1 MLTIGS
7 LVGGKYK
14 ILNLIGHGGMSNVY
28 LAMNERA
35 NKQWAIKEVRKEG
48 ESSFQIVK
56 QSLIAE
62 TEMLKNLQH
71 PSLPSIVDVI
81 DENDRFLIVMDY
93 IEGNSLQKALDEYGT
108 LPQDKV
114 IVWAE
119 QLCDVLHYLHTR
131 KPSII
136 YRDLK
141 PSNIILK
148 PDGRISLIDFGT
160 AREYKESVSED
171 TTCLGTRGYAAP
183 EQFGGQGQTN
193 ERTDIY
199 CLGTTLYHL
208 LTGHNPSKPPYEMYP
223 IRHWNPQLSAGLEE
237 IVQKCTRM
245 NPDERYASAME
256 VKYDLMHQSELD
268 SGFRKRAG
276 LKLGIFAA
284 TFALGIVCLGASWYI
299 RRNESMARAATYEDE
314 LLRARG
320 IEDTTDRINAYR
332 NAIALYPNR
341 ERAYL
346 ELLNHN
352 YLRDGIFSREE
363 DEQLRELLISKAA
376 GGKSHEQMLA
386 ENEAEYADFCYRLG
400 MAFFYSYEGVGNKSM
415 SSYWLNKAIQM
426 EGLSESQR
434 VRALRLGAIADY
446 YSELG
451 QINKSGDS
459 VASYRAYWMDLK
471 EIAAGNITEMDNET
485 TALMIYNELLNQ
497 ICMNAFR
504 FKEEGITREEME
516 AELKN
521 VAHHLKTDIHI
532 NEQKDD
538 PYKVLM
544 KQRLEE
550 LLPAAHTAIDN
561 AFHENGRQGS

>member
-1 MLTIGS
+1 
-7 LVGGKYK
+7 
-14 ILNLIGHGGMSNVY
+14 MSNVY